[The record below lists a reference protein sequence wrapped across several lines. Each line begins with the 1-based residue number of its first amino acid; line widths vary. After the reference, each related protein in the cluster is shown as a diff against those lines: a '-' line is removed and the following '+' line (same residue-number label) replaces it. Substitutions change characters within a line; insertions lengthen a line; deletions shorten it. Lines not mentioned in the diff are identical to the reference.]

1 MCIGELVGI
10 GKRRSQVNLNSI
22 ANLDEYSWTNSTER
36 DADIWN
42 SILQS
47 TDMDSLDAPRD
58 IESIRQLIRQVCRR
72 RRPGRPPLYVISETG
87 AELKNEEE
95 RKFMEKILKRR
106 IRQNKAYRRRKERSA
121 KLKATREINQ
131 EAVVECTVS
140 ETVSKTSEASMY
152 YFGEQFLEQGNMI
165 SFVSEKNENCE
176 NGETQDTSISERVEK
191 QETDTRVS
199 LAEDECHQLR
209 YLWEVEDQWKG
220 VAVSSGS
227 LMAIRLIFD
236 KVRKTYLGLSM
247 FLRDAYKSLSIL
259 PGHFDWRAACFIIGI
274 SSTSEQPGH
283 SILQSLLHDQI
294 LLSEKGYFL
303 MGPLEKSFALNSS
316 VVRNEPQYLAVMNKA
331 KERFVEYFLSKYF
344 DINDYFFL
352 QRATVKDIILSI
364 YTNEK
369 VNMDYCLKLIVEND
383 IAKILDINLLNRC
396 VHFFRYCAAPETLI
410 AIFRKALHKSACSQ
424 SLLLET
430 CTESKQL
437 SMKTCDCA
445 DMMCPD
451 SWEIEAIARLKSAIG
466 EAYCN
471 IGDEEKGEYLLR
483 QAVDMCGFHNII
495 DSPVVVMPLLYLA
508 NLEKKR
514 TFYSTAVE
522 KLNTAINVL
531 YRLGL
536 RNSPFVTIALV
547 SGVLLDV
554 QLGNMNFIKDSIA
567 VIEDLPMTKKI
578 PEVNAFLGFLYQW
591 QGKGDVAQ
599 QYFRTALEV
608 IRQNESSRNISEL
621 YIKHCGV
628 SNLESV
634 LLEEIGEGCV
644 EEKEDPETNVSISN
658 CSQKEEQLRDD
669 DFQDIPNCNDGIR
682 SFCFDLGKIGK
693 SLKKMLSFVFSDEDS
708 CGYDNACIDDLLKDE
723 EEKEILFNHPFFFA

>member
-10 GKRRSQVNLNSI
+10 GKKRSQTKLDSI
-22 ANLDEYSWTNSTER
+22 VNLDEYSWTNSTGG
-36 DADIWN
+36 DLDVWN

-47 TDMDSLDAPRD
+47 ADTDSVQSPRD

-106 IRQNKAYRRRKERSA
+106 IRQNKAYRRRKERDA
-121 KLKATREINQ
+121 KQKATRESSQ
-131 EAVVECTVS
+131 EVVEYTAS
-140 ETVSKTSEASMY
+140 ETVSKTSEASIFH
-152 YFGEQFLEQGNMI
+152 FGEQFFEQGNI
-165 SFVSEKNENCE
+165 LSFVSEKDGRCDNR
-176 NGETQDTSISERVEK
+176 ETQDTSIGEGAEE
-191 QETDTRVS
+191 QETDANRRVS
-199 LAEDECHQLR
+199 LEEDECLQLR
-209 YLWEVEDQWKG
+209 YLWKMEEQWKG
-220 VAVSSGS
+220 VSLSGGS
-227 LMAIRLIFD
+227 LATIRLIFER
-236 KVRKTYLGLSM
+236 VRKSYLGLSM

-259 PGHFDWRAACFIIGI
+259 PGYFDWRTACFIIGI

-283 SILQSLLHDQI
+283 GILQSLLRDQI
-294 LLSEKGYFL
+294 LLSEKGFFL

-352 QRATVKDIILSI
+352 QRATAKDIILSI

-396 VHFFRYCAAPETLI
+396 VHFFRYCASPETLI
-410 AIFRKALHKSACSQ
+410 AIFRKALHQNACSQ

-430 CTESKQL
+430 CTESNQIA
-437 SMKTCDCA
+437 MTTCDCA

-451 SWEIEAIARLKSAIG
+451 SWEIEAIARLKAAIG

-483 QAVDMCGFHNII
+483 QAVDLC
-495 DSPVVVMPLLYLA
+495 
-508 NLEKKR
+508 
-514 TFYSTAVE
+514 AVE

-536 RNSPFVTIALV
+536 RNSPFVTVALV
-547 SGVLLDV
+547 SGILLDV
-554 QLGNMNFIKDSIA
+554 QLGNMNFVKDSIA
-567 VIEDLPMTKKI
+567 VIEDLPMTKEI
-578 PEVNAFLGFLYQW
+578 PEVNAFLGYLYQW

-599 QYFRTALEV
+599 HYFQTALEV
-608 IRQNESSRNISEL
+608 VQRKELSRNISEL
-621 YIKHCGV
+621 YIKHCGE

-634 LLEEIGEGCV
+634 LLEEIEDSCV
-644 EEKEDPETNVSISN
+644 EENKETATSVSIGN
-658 CSQKEEQLRDD
+658 CSEEKHQICAT

-682 SFCFDLGKIGK
+682 CFCFDFGKIGK

-708 CGYDNACIDDLLKDE
+708 SGYDNTCVDDLLKDE
-723 EEKEILFNHPFFFA
+723 DDKEILFNHPFFLA